1 MNSKLNRKPSSCA
14 YLYTEE
20 LTLLSYAPNS
30 SKKKKN
36 VNLLSSYH
44 YDPGLLENNRPIMVH
59 DYNKTKGGVD
69 TFDQMCSTYSTSRKT
84 KRWTMCMF
92 FGMLNIAAINA

>member
-84 KRWTMCMF
+84 KRWPMCMF
-92 FGMLNIAAINA
+92 YGMLNIAAINA